1 MLFSVVLFVFNACS
15 NPYLAGTLVF
25 KINYKSPGYFPG
37 GGGCLIHALIVIN
50 VLEFYES

>member
-37 GGGCLIHALIVIN
+37 GGMFNPCIN
-50 VLEFYES
+50 SNKCIRIL